1 MAARAG
7 VVPEILED
15 VKGVLNNYGSKS
27 LVEAV
32 STTSAFFVEVTSQ
45 VRLCG
50 SIFGEVAEVD
60 LVEYLTGYSVYD
72 VTVSSAIIYYE
83 EF

>member
-15 VKGVLNNYGSKS
+15 VKGVLNQGSKP

-32 STTSAFFVEVTSQ
+32 STTSALFVEVTSQ

-50 SIFGEVAEVD
+50 SNFGKVAEVD
-60 LVEYLTGYSVYD
+60 LVSDRLD
-72 VTVSSAIIYYE
+72 NL
-83 EF
+83 